1 MLVNFMRKTY
11 LLLLG
16 NKLQSPSPVLAP
28 TGTQMRYH
36 PHSTY
41 HGVCLAYFSCWKD
54 SKITKLAKLQL
65 LTEEKLKKTLQF
77 SKNLKEKKQRNMI
90 MNNGKEREKKVVK
103 DLTGHGK

>member
-1 MLVNFMRKTY
+1 
-11 LLLLG
+11 
-16 NKLQSPSPVLAP
+16 
-28 TGTQMRYH
+28 MRYH

-41 HGVCLAYFSCWKD
+41 HGVCLNISVVGID
-54 SKITKLAKLQL
+54 SKLTKLAKFQL

-77 SKNLKEKKQRNMI
+77 TKNLKEKKQRNMI